1 MLADR
6 KEVKSRRAILP
17 DRTMLIA
24 WVKKEV
30 KPGKP
35 VFERYVKETN
45 HPTIKRALAWSN
57 EVNKSISE
65 MIYSIP
71 PIPWVRESL
80 GTLNKYSDMTVV
92 SQTLGELLNLEWTEL
107 NVEAHGINIDDR

>member
-1 MLADR
+1 
-6 KEVKSRRAILP
+6 
-17 DRTMLIA
+17 
-24 WVKKEV
+24 
-30 KPGKP
+30 
-35 VFERYVKETN
+35 
-45 HPTIKRALAWSN
+45 
-57 EVNKSISE
+57 